1 MDKNF
6 EILGLRKELVE
17 GLGKMSIV
25 EPTEIQ
31 ERAIEI
37 ALDGKDLVGESQTG
51 TGKTLAYL
59 LPIIEK
65 IDVTKKEM
73 QAIILAPTHELAIQI
88 QNTIGELKSNTNIG
102 VTSASL
108 IGSGNINR
116 QIDKLKTKPHILV
129 GSTGRVLE
137 LIKKKKISAHTIKT
151 LVIDEGDKLLDRK
164 NIDTVKEIIKS
175 VQKTT
180 QIMVFSATIVKETIS
195 ICNTFMKEP
204 QIIRVKQENK
214 VNENISHSY
223 FITEHRDKIDTLRK
237 IIHAEKMEKVL
248 VFINNSY
255 DVDVAL
261 SKLKFN
267 KIKAESIHGEV
278 KKEERQRALEGFRKG
293 AIQVL
298 IATDIGARGLDI
310 KGITHII
317 NLHMPEKSKEYIHR
331 AGRVGRAGKK
341 GIAYSLVDPK
351 ELPLIN
357 KYMKELRIEMNEKAV
372 YEGKIFDLEDEN

>member
-6 EILGLRKELVE
+6 GILGLRKELVE

-37 ALDGKDLVGESQTG
+37 ALHGKDLVGESQTG

-88 QNTIGELKSNTNIG
+88 QNTIGDLKSNTNIG

-180 QIMVFSATIVKETIS
+180 QIMVFSATIVKDTVS
-195 ICNTFMKEP
+195 TCNNFMKDAE
-204 QIIRVKQENK
+204 IIRVKEENK
-214 VNENISHSY
+214 VNTNISHSY
-223 FITEHRDKIDTLRK
+223 FLAEHRDKIDTLRK
-237 IIHAEKMEKVL
+237 IIHAEKMERVL

-278 KKEERQRALEGFRKG
+278 KKEDRQKALEGFRKG
-293 AIQVL
+293 SIQVL

-341 GIAYSLVDPK
+341 GVAYSLVDPK
-351 ELPLIN
+351 EIPLIN
-357 KYMKELRIEMNEKAV
+357 KYRKELRIDINEKAV
-372 YEGKIFDLEDEN
+372 YEGKVFEVEDEN

>member
-6 EILGLRKELVE
+6 ETLGLRKELVE
-17 GLGKMSIV
+17 GLGKISII

-31 ERAIEI
+31 EKAIKV
-37 ALDGKDLVGESQTG
+37 ALDGKDLIGESQTG

-88 QNTIGELKSNTNIG
+88 QNTIGEIKSNCNVG
-102 VTSASL
+102 VTSTSL

-116 QIDKLKTKPHILV
+116 QVDKLKTKPHILV
-129 GSTGRVLE
+129 GSTGRILD
-137 LIKKKKISAHTIKT
+137 LIKNKKISAHTIKT
-151 LVIDEGDKLLDRK
+151 LVIDEGDKLLDKK
-164 NIDTVKEIIKS
+164 NINTVKDIIKS

-180 QIMVFSATIVKETIS
+180 QIMVFSATIVKDTVS
-195 ICNTFMKEP
+195 ICNTFMKDPE
-204 QIIRVKQENK
+204 IIRVKQENK

-223 FITEHRDKIDTLRK
+223 FVSEHRDKIDTLRK
-237 IIHAEKMEKVL
+237 MIHAEKMEKVL
-248 VFINNSY
+248 VFINSGY
-255 DVDVAL
+255 DVDIAL

-267 KIKAESIHGEV
+267 KIKAESIHGEN
-278 KKEERQRALEGFRKG
+278 KKEERQKALEGFRKG
-293 AIQVL
+293 SIQVL

-310 KGITHII
+310 KGITHVV

-331 AGRVGRAGKK
+331 AGRVGRAGQK
-341 GIAYSLVDPK
+341 GIAYSIVDPK
-351 ELPLIN
+351 EIILIN
-357 KYMKELRIEMNEKAV
+357 KYKKELRIDIDEKAV
-372 YEGKIFDLEDEN
+372 YEGKVFDVEN